1 MRRFIMVLSF
11 TALALSCSRKEKMP
25 KDVLSKE
32 KMGTV
37 LFEISLAETR
47 LENYTFKDS
56 TVNRD
61 SARRVELDRVLLV
74 HQLSQDG
81 FRKSY
86 DYYKMR
92 PELMKE
98 IMDTIYSRSQRS
110 QEKLYGLRRKGRS
123 TRPDSIQ
130 KKFNVP
136 K

>member
-1 MRRFIMVLSF
+1 MRWFIMVLSF
-11 TALALSCSRKEKMP
+11 TGLALSCSREEKMP
-25 KDVLSKE
+25 KDVLPKE

-37 LFEISLAETR
+37 LFEISMAESR
-47 LENYTFKDS
+47 LENYTFRDS

-61 SARRVELDRVLLV
+61 SALRVELDRVLLV

-98 IMDTIYSRSQRS
+98 IMDTMYTRSQRS
-110 QEKLYGLRRKGRS
+110 QDKLYGLRRKGRS
-123 TRPDSIQ
+123 NRADSTQ